1 MDLLFISVLLWLVG
15 FIFFILSI
23 ILFFKIW
30 GMTNDVAKIREMME
44 ADRKMRA
51 KVEATEN
58 AEKAEGASEHKDDV
72 GVEVKKGHKSVVQS
86 EDNGISRVVKMFIII
101 LMLLF
106 IVNTIIHSISS
117 HYQ

>member
-1 MDLLFISVLLWLVG
+1 MDMFLLFISVLIG

-72 GVEVKKGHKSVVQS
+72 GVEVKKEYKSVVQS

>member
-1 MDLLFISVLLWLVG
+1 MDLLFISVLLQLVG

-30 GMTNDVAKIREMME
+30 GMTNDVAEIRKMME
-44 ADRKMRA
+44 ADRRKRA
-51 KVEATEN
+51 KA
-58 AEKAEGASEHKDDV
+58 AEEVEGASEHKDDV
-72 GVEVKKGHKSVVQS
+72 GVEVKKGYKSVVQS

>member
-1 MDLLFISVLLWLVG
+1 MDMFLLFISVLIG

-30 GMTNDVAKIREMME
+30 GMTNDVAEIREMME

-72 GVEVKKGHKSVVQS
+72 GVEVKKEYKSVVQS

>member
-51 KVEATEN
+51 KAEA
-58 AEKAEGASEHKDDV
+58 AEEAEEASEHKDDV
-72 GVEVKKGHKSVVQS
+72 GVEVKNGYKSVVQS
-86 EDNGISRVVKMFIII
+86 DDDGLKWMIITLILILIPIAIVLVFI
-101 LMLLF
+101 
-106 IVNTIIHSISS
+106 N
-117 HYQ
+117 

>member
-1 MDLLFISVLLWLVG
+1 MDLLFISVLLQLVG

-30 GMTNDVAKIREMME
+30 GMTNDVAEIREMME

-51 KVEATEN
+51 KVEA
-58 AEKAEGASEHKDDV
+58 AEEVEGASEHKDDV
-72 GVEVKKGHKSVVQS
+72 GVEVKKGYKSVVQS
-86 EDNGISRVVKMFIII
+86 DDNGISRVVKMFIII

>member
-1 MDLLFISVLLWLVG
+1 MGLLFISVLLWLVG
-15 FIFFILSI
+15 LIFSILSI
-23 ILFFKIW
+23 FLFFKIW

-44 ADRKMRA
+44 ADRRKRA
-51 KVEATEN
+51 KAEAD
-58 AEKAEGASEHKDDV
+58 EKAEEASEHKDDV
-72 GVEVKKGHKSVVQS
+72 GVEVKKGYKSVVQS
-86 EDNGISRVVKMFIII
+86 DDNGISKVVKMFIII